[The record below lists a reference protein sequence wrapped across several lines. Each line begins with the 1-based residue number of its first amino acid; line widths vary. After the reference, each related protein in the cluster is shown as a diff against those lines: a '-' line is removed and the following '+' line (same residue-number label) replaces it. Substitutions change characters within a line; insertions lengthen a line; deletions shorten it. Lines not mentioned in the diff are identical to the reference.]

1 MNIKVKNEA
10 VTTYVEE
17 CKKLQ
22 EKFIKLKDTVNTEE
36 EINKL
41 NQQFMEEYIK
51 LKEKYGITR

>member
-1 MNIKVKNEA
+1 MNIEVKNEA

-22 EKFIKLKDTVNTEE
+22 EKFIKLCESINTKEE
-36 EINKL
+36 LNKL
-41 NQQFMEEYIK
+41 NEQFMKEYLK